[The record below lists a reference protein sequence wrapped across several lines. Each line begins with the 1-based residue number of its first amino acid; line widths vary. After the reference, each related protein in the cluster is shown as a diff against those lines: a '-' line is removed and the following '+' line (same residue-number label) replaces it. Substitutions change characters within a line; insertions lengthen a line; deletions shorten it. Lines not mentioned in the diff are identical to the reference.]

1 MKRKLRKSLSW
12 LLTFAMV
19 ISLFCGMIP
28 TASAADDGPEVTGN
42 GAYNGLDTN
51 LVYFHIGTTDIYKM
65 AMLKDPSVTAETD
78 IDSVKI
84 NFKNSGSSRQLAS
97 SNPADKKT
105 DFAYWQG
112 AKFFDVIETA
122 SRIPKAA
129 GRLWSY
135 HLIQENFRSSCST
148 MSPMTPSSQWH

>member
-1 MKRKLRKSLSW
+1 MKRKLRKPLSW

-105 DFAYWQG
+105 DFAYWHN
-112 AKFFDVIETA
+112 AKGVQA
-122 SRIPKAA
+122 SNAEPSDLVSVEISYDDKTVVLNANEL
-129 GRLWSY
+129 RLIGDHPGSNA
-135 HLIQENFRSSCST
+135 HVR
-148 MSPMTPSSQWH
+148 